1 MTMKQDF
8 LGDLKLC
15 RDDGNTSSG
24 DRALVPR
31 KRSLKEAV
39 EVWKGQRSSLLLL
52 RDTILGAQSST
63 SSCVEL

>member
-1 MTMKQDF
+1 MKQDF

-24 DRALVPR
+24 DRVLVPR

-39 EVWKGQRSSLLLL
+39 ELRKGQRSILL
-52 RDTILGAQSST
+52 RRRNTILGSRSIT
-63 SSCVEL
+63 SSCIDL